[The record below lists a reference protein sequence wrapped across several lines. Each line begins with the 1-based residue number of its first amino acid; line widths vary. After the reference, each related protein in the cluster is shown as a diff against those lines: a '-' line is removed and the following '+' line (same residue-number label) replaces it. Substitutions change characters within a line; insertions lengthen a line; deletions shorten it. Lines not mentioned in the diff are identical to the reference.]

1 MQFSITI
8 SVYFVILTKGLLPPL
23 GGSRSLACI
32 HLLRIHHWH
41 TITPWISESDVPK
54 DFSNI
59 SSILPWSFHL
69 PWQLPNVSPCH
80 STVVQECILA
90 GTNAIYDFSC
100 FVIKTIIS
108 RYFGILRICEFH
120 LPLNQT
126 LFYTC
131 TDIPNLT
138 YHDFCKI
145 HIKFWINVKHCILF
159 LNELNCYAV
168 LETGPDIIFF

>member
-1 MQFSITI
+1 MTI
-8 SVYFVILTKGLLPPL
+8 KSGVILKALEI
-23 GGSRSLACI
+23 RSDSQRAG
-32 HLLRIHHWH
+32 
-41 TITPWISESDVPK
+41 D
-54 DFSNI
+54 
-59 SSILPWSFHL
+59 
-69 PWQLPNVSPCH
+69 

-138 YHDFCKI
+138 YHDFYKI
-145 HIKFWINVKHCILF
+145 HIKF
-159 LNELNCYAV
+159 
-168 LETGPDIIFF
+168 

>member
-1 MQFSITI
+1 MHFLYQNGQMGVVLEI
-8 SVYFVILTKGLLPPL
+8 FVNGYPTWLKTPL
-23 GGSRSLACI
+23 C
-32 HLLRIHHWH
+32 
-41 TITPWISESDVPK
+41 
-54 DFSNI
+54 
-59 SSILPWSFHL
+59 
-69 PWQLPNVSPCH
+69 
-80 STVVQECILA
+80 TVVQECILA

-131 TDIPNLT
+131 TDVPNLT

-145 HIKFWINVKHCILF
+145 HIKF
-159 LNELNCYAV
+159 
-168 LETGPDIIFF
+168 

>member
-1 MQFSITI
+1 MDTPGCSIDIVMTM
-8 SVYFVILTKGLLPPL
+8 SKGI
-23 GGSRSLACI
+23 GKVCDG
-32 HLLRIHHWH
+32 
-41 TITPWISESDVPK
+41 
-54 DFSNI
+54 NI
-59 SSILPWSFHL
+59 GHG
-69 PWQLPNVSPCH
+69 
-80 STVVQECILA
+80 TVVQECILA

-131 TDIPNLT
+131 TDVPNLT

-145 HIKFWINVKHCILF
+145 HIKF
-159 LNELNCYAV
+159 
-168 LETGPDIIFF
+168 